1 MPGGGQVKEKK
12 TPAPYVPSILIAED
26 DPETRRM
33 FRRTLEEVGY
43 FVSEA
48 TNGREA
54 WKAVV
59 ERYFDLLI
67 LDLSMPEQDGI
78 ELIRSIRAELPH
90 VKILAVSGFLQGAFL
105 HAAKSLGAMSALHKP
120 VKEEVLLPEVCKV
133 LAAHA

>member
-1 MPGGGQVKEKK
+1 MPGSEQVTEKK
-12 TPAPYVPSILIAED
+12 SPVPYVPSILVAED

-48 TNGREA
+48 ANGRDA

-59 ERYFDLLI
+59 DRYFDLVI
-67 LDLSMPEQDGI
+67 LDLSMPEEDGI
-78 ELIRSIRAELPH
+78 EVIRSIRAELPYIK
-90 VKILAVSGFLQGAFL
+90 VVAVSGFLHGAFL
-105 HAAKSLGAMSALHKP
+105 RAARNLGAESTLHKP
-120 VKEEVLLPEVCKV
+120 VREEVLLPEVCRV